1 MQCCKASYTSS
12 TPLSVPVWSKTMHLH
27 TQNPVQQFSGFSVY
41 PQPRCRYYWLW
52 SQMPSRK
59 PHKPTMWLWDRSHG
73 DVPMWTE
80 PNDGDHKCPLMSSSL
95 LLITYWRSC
104 DLSTFVSVWLALTFL
119 QLMLC
124 CSCKSVCISHSFF
137 FPFFKVNPLIGKQRT
152 VSLTFCP
159 GLPISPCNTEE
170 GRRE

>member
-12 TPLSVPVWSKTMHLH
+12 TPLSVPVWSKAMHQH

-73 DVPMWTE
+73 DIPLWIE
-80 PNDGDHKCPLMSSSL
+80 PNDGDHKYHLMFSSL
-95 LLITYWRSC
+95 LLITYRRLCGIMWPVYPCQGCACFEFPS
-104 DLSTFVSVWLALTFL
+104 AL
-119 QLMLC
+119 
-124 CSCKSVCISHSFF
+124 KVCASFI
-137 FPFFKVNPLIGKQRT
+137 PSSSLFFKVNPLIGKQRT

-159 GLPISPCNTEE
+159 GLPISP
-170 GRRE
+170 